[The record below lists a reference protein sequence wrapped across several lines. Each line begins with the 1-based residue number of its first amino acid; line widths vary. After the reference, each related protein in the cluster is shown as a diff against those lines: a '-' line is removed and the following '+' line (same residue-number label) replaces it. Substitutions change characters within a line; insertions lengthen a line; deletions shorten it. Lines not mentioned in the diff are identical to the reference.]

1 MDLTIPLEKI
11 TLNIRV
17 AVLIKK
23 EGGYVLEKSNGG
35 YYFLIG
41 GRVKAGETSEEA
53 AKREAFEE
61 IGVSVEGLKLKGIVE
76 LFFGP
81 EDKRVQEICFVYTVS
96 NINDIKLAEQ
106 FGVYT
111 LEQIESLDFRPQI
124 IKEIM
129 KSDDDYVLHLTT
141 KEPFSF

>member
-1 MDLTIPLEKI
+1 MDLTIPLEKV

-17 AVLIKK
+17 AVLVKK
-23 EGGYVLEKSNGG
+23 EGSFVLEKSKGG

-61 IGVSVEGLKLKGIVE
+61 IGLSVEGLKLKGIVE

-81 EDKRVQEICFVYTVS
+81 EDRRVQEICFVYSTAPV
-96 NINDIKLAEQ
+96 DELKLTEE

-111 LEQIESLDFRPQI
+111 PSQIESLDFRPQV
-124 IKEIM
+124 IKEVI
-129 KSDDDYVLHLTT
+129 KSEDENVLHLTM
-141 KEPFSF
+141 KEPFNS

>member
-1 MDLTIPLEKI
+1 MDLTIPLEDI

-17 AVLIKK
+17 AVLIKN
-23 EGGYVLEKSNGG
+23 GDGFILEKSKEG
-35 YYFLIG
+35 YYFPVG

-76 LFFGP
+76 LFFGQ

-96 NINDIKLAEQ
+96 DVSDVKLAEE

-111 LEQIESLDFRPQI
+111 LFQIESLDFRPQV
-124 IKEIM
+124 IKEII
-129 KSDDDYVLHLTT
+129 KSDGHILHLTM
-141 KEPFSF
+141 KEHFNF

>member
-1 MDLTIPLEKI
+1 MDLTIPLEKV

-17 AVLIKK
+17 AVLVKK
-23 EGGYVLEKSNGG
+23 EGGFVLEKSKGG

-81 EDKRVQEICFVYTVS
+81 EDKRVQEICFVYAVS
-96 NINDIKLAEQ
+96 NVNDINLAEE
-106 FGVYT
+106 FSVYT

-124 IKEIM
+124 MKEII
-129 KSDDDYVLHLTT
+129 KSDDDHVLHLTM
-141 KEPFSF
+141 KERFNS

>member
-1 MDLTIPLEKI
+1 MDLTIPLEKFI
-11 TLNIRV
+11 LNIRV
-17 AVLIKK
+17 AILVKK
-23 EGGYVLEKSNGG
+23 ETGFVLEKSKEE

-41 GRVKAGETSEEA
+41 GRVKAGETSEQA

-76 LFFGP
+76 LFYGP
-81 EDKRVQEICFVYTVS
+81 ENKHVQEICFVYTIS
-96 NINDIKLAEQ
+96 NVNDITLTEK

-124 IKEIM
+124 IKEII
-129 KSDDDYVLHLTT
+129 KSEDDHVLHLTS
-141 KEPFSF
+141 KDRPC